1 MSKIA
6 FGKCLVLCVV
16 LFALAGCGDET
27 GWSHN
32 CNLICLNR
40 STGQQ
45 EEIQRVGTNAS
56 VRRGGIADAVCKETK
71 PTCELERSATCVNTA
86 RWTTSYET
94 IYANCTSVGLGQC
107 TKGCARN

>member
-32 CNLICLNR
+32 CTLICYNR
-40 STGQQ
+40 NTGQQ

-56 VRRGGIADAVCKETK
+56 ISRGIADSVCKETK
-71 PTCELERSATCVNTA
+71 VACELERSATCVNTA
-86 RWTTSYET
+86 RWTSSYET
-94 IYANCTSVGLGQC
+94 IYLNCTSVGLGQC